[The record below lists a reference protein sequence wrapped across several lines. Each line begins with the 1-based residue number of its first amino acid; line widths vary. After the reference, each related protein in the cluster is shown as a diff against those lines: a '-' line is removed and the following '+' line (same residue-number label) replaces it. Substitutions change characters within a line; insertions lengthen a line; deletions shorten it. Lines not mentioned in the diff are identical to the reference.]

1 MPTRAPT
8 ICATA
13 SISRR
18 RRGRSRRSPSA
29 CKSAI
34 SSRNPRLESPLIPSR
49 FAACAFAVA
58 CATLPL
64 AARADVTL
72 GIGGAPAI
80 GTYGDLDGTRALGG
94 RPVPVADL
102 DARFGS
108 LELHGE
114 SVPYERTG
122 YYGNPFDPSTA
133 VLSTFGAT
141 LRAYEPGR
149 RLAFGIGY
157 GALLATT
164 FRTEPAST
172 LATEATGVRLELHDR
187 IPVSERATLELTFGG
202 EPDLRGT
209 TRSTLGVVGA
219 AALADPIAGAH
230 LVASVVDVVAA
241 NRRLGFAYGVRYDN
255 ASLRFA
261 RSDAL
266 VERQARLLPFAQLR
280 LRL

>member
-1 MPTRAPT
+1 M
-8 ICATA
+8 
-13 SISRR
+13 
-18 RRGRSRRSPSA
+18 
-29 CKSAI
+29 
-34 SSRNPRLESPLIPSR
+34 
-49 FAACAFAVA
+49 AACAFAAA

-64 AARADVTL
+64 AARADVTF

-80 GTYGDLDGTRALGG
+80 GTYGDVDGARALGG
-94 RPVPVADL
+94 RPVPAADL
-102 DARFGS
+102 DARFGM

-122 YYGNPFDPSTA
+122 YFGNPFDPSTA

-172 LATEATGVRLELHDR
+172 LATEATGVRVELHDR
-187 IPVSERATLELTFGG
+187 VPLSARTRLELTFGG

-209 TRSTLGVVGA
+209 TRATLGVVGA
-219 AALADPIAGAH
+219 ATLVDPIVGAH
-230 LVASVVDVVAA
+230 LEASAVDIVEAT
-241 NRRLGFAYGVRYDN
+241 RRLGFAYGVRYDN
-255 ASLRFA
+255 ATLRFA
-261 RSDAL
+261 RSDAF
-266 VERQARLLPFAQLR
+266 VERQARLLPFVQVR
-280 LRL
+280 LHL